1 MQTWNSLSCQ
11 SKGYGTQV
19 TFKACGLLVVSTCM
33 VSILFVFCLDSM
45 LFNFVW
51 SPEKGFPVFH
61 HYDYWLPFYMGRILF
76 PSTALSFDVYKTINK
91 YILYLASYFNLIKV
105 FSRQLNIGT
114 LLFLLCLSAKH
125 VHYMIWF

>member
-1 MQTWNSLSCQ
+1 MQTWNSLACQ
-11 SKGYGTQV
+11 PKGYGTQV

-33 VSILFVFCLDSM
+33 VSILFDFCLDSR

-51 SPEKGFPVFH
+51 SHGKRVSCISSLWLLVTLLYGLNTFSFH
-61 HYDYWLPFYMGRILF
+61 CIIICCLQNYQQIYFVSCKLF
-76 PSTALSFDVYKTINK
+76 QSHL
-91 YILYLASYFNLIKV
+91 